1 MGHFLFILMHL
12 GLLLFFAI
20 GLVVTI
26 PLHIIYAAISGSR
39 RGPKAPTPRTHVVC
53 PTCREFV
60 HNEASI
66 CPHCRQGLVP
76 RSVAETA
83 YRAAHPGFWGWLNKP
98 R

>member
-1 MGHFLFILMHL
+1 MGHLIFLLMHFVM
-12 GLLLFFAI
+12 LLFFFV

-26 PLHIIYAAISGSR
+26 PLHLIYAAVSGSKR
-39 RGPKAPTPRTHVVC
+39 DPNAPTPRTHVVC

-66 CPHCRQGLVP
+66 CPYCRQGLVP
-76 RSVAETA
+76 LSVHLEEERAE
-83 YRAAHPGFWGWLNKP
+83 YPGLWGWLTRP